1 MRNCKENA
9 KALKEEIEKIG
20 PFDVISKDIGVPL
33 VAFALKD
40 SSKHTVFEISEHLR
54 RFGWIVPAYTMAPDA
69 QHIAVLRVVIRE
81 DFNRSLAERL
91 AADIEKVLIELDAQ
105 PSRFAVVGHVTAE
118 RNSGEAEGIVKK
130 KSARQ
135 IQEDVT
141 TYWRGL
147 VQKRKTS
154 GVC

>member
-1 MRNCKENA
+1 MQNCTENA
-9 KALKEEIEKIG
+9 KALKEGIEKIG
-20 PFDVISKDIGVPL
+20 RFEIISKDIGVPL

-69 QHIAVLRVVIRE
+69 QHIAVLRVVVRE
-81 DFNRSLAERL
+81 DFSRSLAERL

-105 PSRFAVVGHVTAE
+105 PSRIEVVGHVTAE
-118 RNSGEAEGIVKK
+118 QNSGEAGGITRK
-130 KSARQ
+130 KSVRE
-135 IQEDVT
+135 IQEEVT

-147 VQKRKTS
+147 VEKRKTN